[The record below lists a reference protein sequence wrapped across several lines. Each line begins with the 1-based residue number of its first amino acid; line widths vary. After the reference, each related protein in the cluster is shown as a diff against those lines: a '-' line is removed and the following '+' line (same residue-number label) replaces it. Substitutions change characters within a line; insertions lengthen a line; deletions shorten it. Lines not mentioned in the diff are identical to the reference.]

1 MKIEYFYAENMA
13 GILSGAKTDKI
24 EIDFTKGKSPIVL
37 INGGNG
43 SGKAQPNTSIVYT
56 PDGYKCIGDIK
67 VGDTVF
73 NRNGKPVIVD
83 GVYPKGLLNVY
94 RVIFNDGNY
103 VDCNNEHL
111 FTVYRKATKK
121 VNGKNKYAKG
131 KECVVSVEALIND
144 PNSNDYY
151 IPLCKPVEF
160 NSNVPLEEDYDCYEF
175 GYYINDMENAIL
187 DKHKYISSYDRLQ
200 IIRGI
205 VDHNCIFQ
213 KNGELSFKT
222 NSNITHDYVKFL
234 IESMGGIARST
245 IGQKSNSYTIKFRF
259 EENIIPYSEEIS
271 EEKHNL
277 YKPLTYGRN
286 IKEIIYLDTKV
297 NMTCIHIDDDDHLYL
312 TNNFILTHNTSLLS
326 ILHPLRDCYDGRS
339 PIFEKSKAYKEVH
352 ITNNNDYYII
362 KHSWSPNKAFIS
374 KNDEELNESGSI
386 RDFNKIIKDELGI
399 DGDYFKIGRLGSNV
413 INLIELKSTD
423 RKLYMA
429 NYFPDI
435 DRYLKLY
442 ALIRKY
448 FTSINKQIQSLASE
462 LEKFPD
468 KEILEEKLV
477 EINKRLKKLTSSIT
491 KKTKEF
497 NKLEGYIESKYTNF
511 NNLLSDK
518 NITFEELIETV
529 DENNNQL
536 EFKIIPDIERLKKNK
551 YFHSILD
558 KINSSSECL
567 DNIMKYKI
575 KSTEKKADLSKLQNK
590 LDGLSTDENRIRKEI
605 EKLNS
610 KIKATEDM
618 SEEINIVEI
627 DIKNYNSEIKK
638 YKNAIKELES
648 ESVIDEEDLNFLSF
662 YLEGKKDMSEV
673 TLYENNINQLF
684 NSIILEELLE
694 TLGELPSSCSYKEIK
709 EMSSKSKELGQ
720 NLISLENKLEEVSN
734 NITFIERNKNKLDI
748 LEDRPTKCKIDS
760 CAFIKDSLNYK
771 NNEYSKLDEYNEEY
785 ENLKEKIKEIEMQI
799 ETSEKAT
806 KFIKIFRK
814 TIQLIKDYT
823 LYTKDENNDFYWS
836 SLDKYFGYEK
846 YNDDVEEEIL
856 NLFRKPLPEIQDMFD
871 VSFVKDYAFNII
883 NFNNFNTKLDDSM
896 KYLNSLETENNHV
909 TEYHELLDSY
919 MEEFS
924 SISEELE
931 ELENNISSKNELCG
945 KINDLLE
952 ILNELKTKY
961 IKLEKITTKND
972 SLKELLEMKEKLDKE
987 LEDNIL
993 AKDELADELN
1003 DINDSR
1009 EAEDNERDKIEKQLY
1024 HINILIE
1031 KKEKFDADYKSTK
1044 LVMETLDPK
1053 KGIPLELIDKQ
1064 LQKFK
1069 VKTNELLSLAYGNE
1083 FFINFDLTDKDFFIK
1098 VIKNGKELPDIAL
1111 ASQGEVSLTSL
1122 SLSLSML
1129 KKYNILYLDEVDGA
1143 LSSKNRRIFFNV
1155 IEKQIEELGIE
1166 QVFVITHNN
1175 DFLTSDIDM
1184 ILFDMEENDLF
1195 DIEDEDFLSN
1205 KVILFNIKDY
1215 RKNNKDL

>member
-56 PDGYKCIGDIK
+56 PDGYKCIGDLK
-67 VGDTVF
+67 VGDRII
-73 NRNGKPVIVD
+73 NRSGNPSIVD
-83 GVYPKGLLNVY
+83 GVYPKGLLDVY
-94 RVIFNDGNY
+94 RVVFNDGNY

-111 FTVYRKATKK
+111 FTVYRKTTTK
-121 VNGKNKYAKG
+121 VNGKNKYIKG
-131 KECVVSVEALIND
+131 KERVISVKELSED
-144 PNSNDYY
+144 PNVNNYF

-160 NSNVPLEEDYDCYEF
+160 NTNVSIDYDCYEF
-175 GYYINDMENAIL
+175 GYYIRDMENEIE
-187 DKHKYISSYDRLQ
+187 DKYRYISSYDRLQ

-205 VDHNCIFQ
+205 VDHNCDFQ

-222 NSNITHDYVKFL
+222 NSSIIYDYVKFL

-245 IGQKSNSYTIKFRF
+245 NYKESYTIKFRF
-259 EENIIPYSEEIS
+259 EEGIIPYSEEINDD
-271 EEKHNL
+271 KCNL
-277 YKPLTYGRN
+277 YKPLAYGRN
-286 IKEIIYLDTKV
+286 IKEIIYLGTKV

-352 ITNNNDYYII
+352 ITNNDDYYII

-386 RDFNKIIKDELGI
+386 RDFAKIIKDELGI

-413 INLIELKSTD
+413 VNLIELKSTD

-442 ALIRKY
+442 ASIRKY

-497 NKLEGYIESKYTNF
+497 NKLEGYIESKYTEF
-511 NNLLSDK
+511 NKLLSDK
-518 NITFEELIETV
+518 NMTVEELMESV
-529 DENNNQL
+529 DENDNQI
-536 EFKIIPDIERLKKNK
+536 EFRLNPSIERLKKNK
-551 YFHSILD
+551 YFSSVLE
-558 KINSSSECL
+558 KINTSSECL

-575 KSTEKKADLSKLQNK
+575 KGTEKKAELSKIQSK
-590 LDGLSTDENRIRKEI
+590 IDGLNNDEDRISKEI

-618 SEEINIVEI
+618 SEEIDTVEKE
-627 DIKNYNSEIKK
+627 IKNYNSEIKK
-638 YKNAIKELES
+638 YKNAIREIES
-648 ESVIDEEDLNFLSF
+648 IMNEEDLNFLSF
-662 YLEGKKDMSEV
+662 YLEGKEDMSEV
-673 TLYENNINQLF
+673 TLYENNINRLF
-684 NSIILEELLE
+684 NSIIVEELLE
-694 TLGELPSSCSYKEIK
+694 TLGELPSSYSYKEIK
-709 EMSSKSKELGQ
+709 EMSSNSKELGQ
-720 NLISLENKLEEVSN
+720 TLTSLEDKLDEVSS

-748 LEDRPTKCKIDS
+748 LEDRPDKCKIDS

-771 NNEYSKLDEYNEEY
+771 NNEYSKLDEYNDEY
-785 ENLKEKIKEIEMQI
+785 EKLKEEIKEIEAQI
-799 ETSEKAT
+799 EVSEKAT
-806 KFIKIFRK
+806 KFIRIFKK
-814 TIQLIKDYT
+814 TVQLIKSYT
-823 LYTKDENNDFYWS
+823 LHAKDGNDDFCWS
-836 SLDKYFGYEK
+836 SLDKYFGIEE
-846 YNDDVEEEIL
+846 NDINAEEIL

-871 VSFVKDYAFNII
+871 VSFVKNYAFNII
-883 NFNNFNTKLDDSM
+883 NFNNFNTRLDDSI
-896 KYLNSLETENNHV
+896 KYLNSLISENDHI
-909 TEYHELLDSY
+909 TEYQESLDSCK
-919 MEEFS
+919 EEFDT
-924 SISEELE
+924 ISEEMEDL
-931 ELENNISSKNELCG
+931 NEKYDKLNTFCTS
-945 KINDLLE
+945 IDDLLE

-961 IKLEKITTKND
+961 IKLEKLTSEND

-987 LEDNIL
+987 LEDNISSKNEL
-993 AKDELADELN
+993 YDEIIDLNISKD
-1003 DINDSR
+1003 
-1009 EAEDNERDKIEKQLY
+1009 AEDNERDKIEKQLY

-1031 KKEKFDADYKSTK
+1031 KKETFDSEYKNTK

-1215 RKNNKDL
+1215 RKNSKES